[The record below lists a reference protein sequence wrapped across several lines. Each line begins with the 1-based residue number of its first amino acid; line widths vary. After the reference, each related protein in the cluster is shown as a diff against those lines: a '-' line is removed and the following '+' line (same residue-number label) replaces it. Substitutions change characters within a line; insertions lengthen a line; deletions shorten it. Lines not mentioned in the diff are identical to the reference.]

1 MAVIDERLEDV
12 MAVLGERLDDVGR
25 ALANLRNAEEELE
38 EARSDVRT
46 AEVKV
51 ANLRSEFK
59 KRRDALHEEF
69 PEMLPD
75 PQDGECEAREV
86 G

>member
-1 MAVIDERLEDV
+1 MKDMNE
-12 MAVLGERLDDVGR
+12 MLDDVGQ
-25 ALANLRNAEEELE
+25 ALANLRSAEDDLQA
-38 EARSDVRT
+38 ARQESRA
-46 AEVKV
+46 AEVRV
-51 ANLRSEFK
+51 TNLRTEFK

-75 PQDGECEAREV
+75 PQDGECNPMEV